1 MSGYIPQGSQTDPRG
16 VVKAL
21 FQENTF
27 TETDDFIEIYQ
38 NSDDASSKMMKV
50 KIISYNGKPFL
61 FISDDGLGMDMET
74 MDMSLNLL
82 GETNGERTHGK
93 FNFGG
98 KAAILHLSGI
108 NEYLQ
113 SRKNYRGKCVVISK
127 AKDCN
132 PVCYEMIGIVLIE
145 RGWTGQVQPHEILSG
160 HESIDSRELYNE
172 YPIDETG
179 THIFIEL
186 TPSRLKKLKDCE
198 QELIE
203 DLSLACNERLNH
215 CGMSICFN
223 ESNEAILKY
232 TPILKEDIIDEKK
245 RSTNIDVYMKGTEK
259 LYVVEEDG
267 VKKMIKLISEIR
279 NSYSTKLKELSELD
293 LNGYEKKG
301 TFILSSACDYE
312 YVKTGGNDA
321 NEIRNHIYVIRNG
334 FCLNKYK
341 NTKLDRKLNQ
351 GDYYMRSIYRNTSY
365 TLTYSSDE
373 ITDSLIGVNM
383 QKADIKFE
391 KLEKPFQRT
400 IEQIVLE
407 HADAYQKYVKV
418 NEFIPQNQPEPDPVP
433 EPEPEPSPV
442 PEPVPEPVPGTDSES
457 DSEDSYTSPSSSPR
471 SISSDPAPEPE
482 PQQYF
487 GSMDYVSQET
497 ESKVT
502 VQKQEDE
509 EVRNLSLHGNPFSPV
524 EVHENLKMILE
535 EKMLM
540 YLNDDRDVPEMNNE
554 ILKILEKYGY

>member
-1 MSGYIPQGSQTDPRG
+1 MSEYVPRGSQTDPRG

-27 TETDDFIEIYQ
+27 TELDDFIELYQ
-38 NSDDASSKMMKV
+38 NSDDASSEMMKAEL
-50 KIISYNGKPFL
+50 IEHNGKPFL
-61 FISDDGLGMDMET
+61 FISDDGLGMDMIT

-108 NEYLQ
+108 NDYIQ
-113 SRKNYRGKCVVISK
+113 SGENYRGKCVVISK
-127 AKDCN
+127 KADCKA
-132 PVCYEMIGIVLIE
+132 VCYEMIGRVLIE
-145 RGWTGQVQPHEILSG
+145 RGWNGQVQPHTLGSNDESKDSG
-160 HESIDSRELYNE
+160 DLFDK
-172 YPIDETG
+172 YPILNTG

-186 TPSRLKKLKDCE
+186 TESRLKKLKDCE
-198 QELIE
+198 EELKE
-203 DLSLACNERLNH
+203 ELSLACNERLNQ

-223 ESNEAILKY
+223 ESNEGILKY

-245 RSTNIDVYMKGTEK
+245 RSTNIDVYMKGTDK

-267 VKKMIKLISEIR
+267 VKKVIKLISEIR
-279 NSYSTKLKELSELD
+279 NSYSTKLEELSESD

-312 YVKTGGNDA
+312 YVETGGNDT

-341 NTKLDRKLNQ
+341 NTKIDRKLNQ
-351 GDYYMRSIYRNTSY
+351 GDYYVRSIYRNTSY

-407 HADAYQKYVKV
+407 HAEAYKKYVKV
-418 NEFIPQNQPEPDPVP
+418 NEFIPQNQPEPDPHPVPSP
-433 EPEPEPSPV
+433 EPLPPPSP
-442 PEPVPEPVPGTDSES
+442 GSDSES
-457 DSEDSYTSPSSSPR
+457 DSEDSYTSPSSTPR
-471 SISSDPAPEPE
+471 SISYDQVPEPEPSPGEYGSGLLPEPE
-482 PQQYF
+482 PQ
-487 GSMDYVSQET
+487 
-497 ESKVT
+497 
-502 VQKQEDE
+502 
-509 EVRNLSLHGNPFSPV
+509 PV
-524 EVHENLKMILE
+524 EVQENLKMILK
-535 EKMLM
+535 EKILV
-540 YLNDDRDVPEMNNE
+540 YLNDDRDDSEMNNE
-554 ILKILEKYGY
+554 ILKILENYGY

>member
-1 MSGYIPQGSQTDPRG
+1 MSEYVPRGSQTDPRG
-16 VVKAL
+16 VVIAL
-21 FQENTF
+21 FQKNTF
-27 TETDDFIEIYQ
+27 TETDDFIELYQ

-50 KIISYNGKPFL
+50 KLISYNGKPFL

-98 KAAILHLSGI
+98 KAGQLHLSGI
-108 NEYLQ
+108 NDYLQ
-113 SRKNYRGKCVVISK
+113 SGENYRGKCVVISK
-127 AKDCN
+127 KADCN
-132 PVCYEMIGIVLIE
+132 AVCYEMIGRVLIE
-145 RGWTGQVQPHEILSG
+145 RGWNGQVQPHEILSG

-186 TPSRLKKLKDCE
+186 TESRVNKLKECE
-198 QELIE
+198 QELRGE
-203 DLSLACNERLNH
+203 LALACNERLNQ

-223 ESNEAILKY
+223 GSDDGILQY

-245 RSTNIDVYMKGTEK
+245 RSTNIDVYMKGTDK

-267 VKKMIKLISEIR
+267 VKKAIKLISVIR
-279 NSYSTKLKELSELD
+279 ESYTTELKELSESD

-301 TFILSSACDYE
+301 TFILSSACDYVYTNGHTE
-312 YVKTGGNDA
+312 
-321 NEIRNHIYVIRNG
+321 NEGRDNNIYVIRNG
-334 FCLNKYK
+334 FCLNKYN
-341 NTKLDRKLNQ
+341 NTILQSRQ
-351 GDYYMRSIYRNTSY
+351 RRNTQYNSRGY
-365 TLTYSSDE
+365 TEKGVYSNTRFILTYESDE

-400 IEQIVLE
+400 IERLVVQHSENYIEYIL
-407 HADAYQKYVKV
+407 Q
-418 NEFIPQNQPEPDPVP
+418 NIPASEPDPVP
-433 EPEPEPSPV
+433 EPV
-442 PEPVPEPVPGTDSES
+442 PQQVPGSDSES
-457 DSEDSYTSPSSSPR
+457 ESESEDLYTSPSSSPR
-471 SISSDPAPEPE
+471 SISSEPQPEPEPE

-497 ESKVT
+497 ESKVAM
-502 VQKQEDE
+502 QMQEDE

-524 EVHENLKMILE
+524 EVHENLKMMLE
-535 EKMLM
+535 EKILV
-540 YLNDDRDVPEMNNE
+540 YLNDDRDDSEMNNE
-554 ILKILEKYGY
+554 ILKILENYGY